1 MLNPV
6 SIYDESSQMYSST
19 VSSVIDLDNRSHEL
33 VDQLINSNDIGLQH
47 FNGFVLP
54 NESANDNLDG
64 LLINATD
71 ENANTEQ
78 LLDSIEQMLKSMEDP
93 TEKKQICN
101 NTNSNLTKP
110 TPNSYKIIKNE
121 PNEVTVNGASSKK
134 FFTKIVPK
142 LSPKPPGLTPKAVKP
157 IGNIVRILQPNSINS
172 PIIFQMNNHVLT
184 TPNQSVNTILSENVN
199 TGNSDGESSKNKKIK
214 SDAYKDEPAEKK
226 FSLKNATL
234 EFSSN
239 ICSLPN
245 NLLNKTPEK
254 MSSCDS
260 SNQQYANLDVSFT
273 N

>member
-6 SIYDESSQMYSST
+6 AIHDESSQMYSST
-19 VSSVIDLDNRSHEL
+19 VSSVIDLDNRNHEL

-47 FNGFVLP
+47 FNGFALP

-64 LLINATD
+64 LLINSTD

-93 TEKKQICN
+93 MEKKKIYN
-101 NTNSNLTKP
+101 NTNNNLTKH
-110 TPNSYKIIKNE
+110 TPNYYKIIKNE
-121 PNEVTVNGASSKK
+121 PNEETVNGASSKK
-134 FFTKIVPK
+134 KFPKLVPK
-142 LSPKPPGLTPKAVKP
+142 LSPKPPGLTPKAIKP

-172 PIIFQMNNHVLT
+172 PIIFQMNNHGLKS
-184 TPNQSVNTILSENVN
+184 PNQSVNTILSENVN
-199 TGNSDGESSKNKKIK
+199 TVDGESSRNKKIK
-214 SDAYKDEPAEKK
+214 SDAFKDEHAEKK

-234 EFSSN
+234 EFSSK

-245 NLLNKTPEK
+245 NLEKTPEK
-254 MSSCDS
+254 MSS
-260 SNQQYANLDVSFT
+260 SNNSKQQFANLEVSFM